1 MNDFD
6 MHEYYHGPPS
16 PERKGEDECEF
27 EHATVRPT
35 SKRVDYEP
43 DIPFYVLLESHLAE
57 NAMSTRSFPT
67 LKPQKYDPQAMATA
81 LEKAKAEGKKVKQ
94 AEEEEDYHKVMH
106 RHQTQSFEIHKDLG
120 EEDDEK
126 IDEEER

>member
-1 MNDFD
+1 
-6 MHEYYHGPPS
+6 
-16 PERKGEDECEF
+16 
-27 EHATVRPT
+27 
-35 SKRVDYEP
+35 
-43 DIPFYVLLESHLAE
+43 
-57 NAMSTRSFPT
+57 
-67 LKPQKYDPQAMATA
+67 MATA

-106 RHQTQSFEIHKDLG
+106 RHQTQSFEIHKDRG